1 MVNEERR
8 TEKENRENGEGE
20 RRLINFVFIFSLA
33 KYELL
38 NESKITHHGLSQ
50 ILMGYTYVF
59 RRYIE

>member
-20 RRLINFVFIFSLA
+20 LRLINFVFIFSLA

-38 NESKITHHGLSQ
+38 NESK
-50 ILMGYTYVF
+50 
-59 RRYIE
+59 